1 MIIDLTHLIQ
11 DRMPPYPGDT
21 DTHLVQ
27 SKVLEKDFYN
37 NHQMTINMHVGTH
50 IDGPMHL
57 LNVKEY
63 LNEFPL
69 ETFIGEGV
77 IIDASDEKE
86 IVYKEKYETIIKKSK
101 LS

>member
-1 MIIDLTHLIQ
+1 MMIIDLTHLIQ

-50 IDGPMHL
+50 IDGPMCT
-57 LNVKEY
+57 Y
-63 LNEFPL
+63 
-69 ETFIGEGV
+69 
-77 IIDASDEKE
+77 
-86 IVYKEKYETIIKKSK
+86 
-101 LS
+101 